1 MGNKERS
8 FFKSSD
14 VRGFLFFLLLT
25 SIVAVLIKLSKSYKK
40 TYDIPIVITEVPLD
54 KTVRSISPL
63 EVEFDAE
70 ISGFSLLL
78 HSFDALEIPIEFVNL
93 DSISAT
99 RYSYD
104 TGRLNTVLKEV
115 VTGAKEF
122 SSFRTKTIEVTIA
135 VLSTK
140 KVPVQIDVHLDF
152 KSGYDTYNEA
162 VIVPD
167 SVTAVGPQ
175 AILEQLKWVKTK
187 KQDVTNIS
195 DNVNLSLALD
205 TLSLYKELSLSHNR
219 FTYTQEVAKFT
230 EGSFSIPVTVKGMG
244 EDDVKI
250 FPKEVVLFF
259 VANLEEYDSILASD
273 FEVVADL
280 STRSD
285 NNEFVVLTIERQP
298 SNVRNVRLRTKQIK
312 FIVVN

>member
-40 TYDIPIVITEVPLD
+40 TYSIPIVITEVPLD

-122 SSFRTKTIEVTIA
+122 SSFRTKTIEVTVA

-205 TLSLYKELSLSHNR
+205 TLSLYKELSLSHKR